1 MELCFS
7 LVEDSFQFKDASVL
21 KKGFDAG
28 VIVFPERCIKCVAFS
43 PFCHTLFE
51 RKSIIEDG
59 ILLAWIFVSRP
70 EFVCDG
76 KLILFIEWHNLVQ

>member
-28 VIVFPERCIKCVAFS
+28 VVK
-43 PFCHTLFE
+43 
-51 RKSIIEDG
+51 
-59 ILLAWIFVSRP
+59 
-70 EFVCDG
+70 
-76 KLILFIEWHNLVQ
+76 

>member
-43 PFCHTLFE
+43 PFCHTLFK
-51 RKSIIEDG
+51 RKSIIGDG
-59 ILLAWIFVSRP
+59 ISLAWVFVSRL
-70 EFVCDG
+70 EIVLWW
-76 KLILFIEWHNLVQ
+76 KINLGY